1 MANKDINANVK
12 LVVSEFETNSV
23 VVTDDA
29 IVITFTSDWIEK
41 KKTLPFTE
49 AWLKVKDW
57 IKAIIEGEDYRIGN
71 IWTDIKE
78 CGNLY
83 WFVINLADKQKA
95 INDAFAELKKQAGL
109 SVDPIDA
116 I

>member
-1 MANKDINANVK
+1 MAEKNINTTVK
-12 LVVSEFETNSV
+12 LVVPEFETNSV
-23 VVTDDA
+23 VVEDDA
-29 IVITFTSDWIEK
+29 IVITFTSDWVQK

-57 IKAIIEGEDYRIGN
+57 IKSIIESDDYNITN
-71 IWTDIKE
+71 IWSDIKE
-78 CGNLY
+78 NWNLY
-83 WFVINLADKQKA
+83 WLVINLAEKQRA
-95 INDAFAELKKQAGL
+95 INNAFAELKKQAGL

>member
-1 MANKDINANVK
+1 MADKK
-12 LVVSEFETNSV
+12 LIVADFETKSV
-23 VVTDDA
+23 VVSDDA
-29 IVITFTSDWIEK
+29 IVITFVSDWTEK
-41 KKTLPFTE
+41 KKTLPFTD
-49 AWLKVKDW
+49 AGLKVKDW
-57 IKAIIEGEDYRIGN
+57 IKSIIESEDYRIDN
-71 IWTDIKE
+71 IWKDIKE
-78 CGNLY
+78 WGNLY